1 MFGTIVNAAGIV
13 IGGVLGLMLTRQFS
27 QSTQALW
34 RALIGIATVVVG
46 LRITVLSLHG
56 TFGQVMKQVAIM
68 LLAMML
74 GRILGRLMRIQVGL
88 NKLGRFA
95 SKRFSEAKP
104 TDPNRLNDGFIVC
117 ALLFCAGPL
126 GPVGAV
132 QDGLVGYWQPLAVKA
147 VMDGLAAMGF
157 VGVFGWGVILA
168 AIPVLAYQG
177 TITLLVQKLEP
188 YLNELKLTDS
198 VCVVGGM
205 LVFSAALIIM
215 ELKKLSL
222 ADYLPSLAMA
232 PLITWLWR

>member
-1 MFGTIVNAAGIV
+1 MI
-13 IGGVLGLMLTRQFS
+13 
-27 QSTQALW
+27 
-34 RALIGIATVVVG
+34 
-46 LRITVLSLHG
+46 
-56 TFGQVMKQVAIM
+56 
-68 LLAMML
+68 LAMML
-74 GRILGRLMRIQVGL
+74 GRILGRLLRIQVVL
-88 NKLGRFA
+88 NKLGRYA

-157 VGVFGWGVILA
+157 VGVFGWGVILS

-177 TITLLVQKLEP
+177 TITLAVQRLEP
-188 YLNELKLTDS
+188 YLHQLKLTDS
-198 VCVVGGM
+198 VCVVSGM
-205 LVFSAALIIM
+205 LVFSAALVIM

-232 PLITWLWR
+232 PLITWLWK